1 MLNLGPAS
9 EDAVKKLKEQNIEM
23 WPEQSRQPL
32 MPGDISV
39 LDSEALSELFTKLTA
54 WSNFVA
60 GQLAAAEVDEKYL
73 EKRKNTLEAKLLLAK
88 DNDKVK
94 GERITLIKAQV
105 NADPMIVELDE
116 QLMKNYAYRKMV
128 EVIAN
133 NFERD
138 VALVSREITRRTN
151 DIRAMRKDRYSI

>member
-88 DNDKVK
+88 DGDKVK

-151 DIRAMRKDRYSI
+151 DIRAIRKDRYSI

>member
-88 DNDKVK
+88 DGDKVK

>member
-88 DNDKVK
+88 DGDKVK

-105 NADPMIVELDE
+105 NANPMIVELDE